1 MRDSHQ
7 NDQPDA
13 YAALH
18 ARFGWQVDT
27 HFNMAQACCGRWAA
41 APDAARRVA
50 VREHRPGQSARQHSF
65 AQLQQAA
72 NRLSQVLQGQGVQP
86 GDRVA
91 IVLPQ
96 LFETAVAYMA
106 VLQMLSLI
114 HISEP
119 TRPY

>member
-7 NDQPDA
+7 DDHHDG

-18 ARFGWQVDT
+18 AQFGWHVER
-27 HFNMAQACCGRWAA
+27 HFNMAQVCCGRWAA

-50 VREHRPGQSARQHSF
+50 LREHRPGQGPRCYTY

-72 NRLSQVLQGQGVQP
+72 NRLSQVLKGLGVQP

-91 IVLPQ
+91 MV
-96 LFETAVAYMA
+96 
-106 VLQMLSLI
+106 LSLI
-114 HISEP
+114 HI
-119 TRPY
+119 